1 MAMAMDEILLVS
13 DVDVSKIEFGDVQ
26 PMGSSGGKLVPIK
39 YGSKKFGLQTPE
51 MISPFGVNKWDNDGA
66 GPIKYDINLSFGKA
80 ESRSPEQAALLDL
93 FTKMDELIPEIALK
107 NSREWFREKHTSLV
121 VVKALYSPM
130 VKYPKDPLTLD
141 RTDKYPPTVKL
152 NISHKDGVIT
162 VPVYNIQAEKIPDI
176 LALPGK
182 AKGAVIEA
190 IIQFG
195 SIWFA
200 GGKFGCAPRV
210 IQLQVTPKVNMGYA
224 FRNNPNGKLIET
236 DDKDNSSVEGDVT
249 VYMENVTE
257 TETKIADS
265 DEEDEDE
272 EEEDDEEVIVT
283 KAPKKPVVKT
293 TKK

>member
-1 MAMAMDEILLVS
+1 MAMAMEEILLVN
-13 DVDVSKIEFGDVQ
+13 DVDIAKIEFGDVQ

-39 YGSKKFGLQTPE
+39 YASKRFGLQTPE

-80 ESRSPEQAALLDL
+80 ESRSPEQQALLDL
-93 FTKMDELIPEIALK
+93 FTKMDELIPETALK
-107 NSREWFREKHTSLV
+107 NSPRWFREKHTSLE

-130 VKYPKDPLTLD
+130 VKYPKDPLTLE

-162 VPVYNIQAEKIPDI
+162 VPVYNVQAERIPDI

-195 SIWFA
+195 SVWFA

-224 FRNNPNGKLIET
+224 FRNNPNGKLTETET
-236 DDKDNSSVEGDVT
+236 DDKDNSSVDGEDVT
-249 VYMENVTE
+249 VFMENT
-257 TETKIADS
+257 TDTKIADS
-265 DEEDEDE
+265 DEEEEEDE
-272 EEEDDEEVIVT
+272 EEEVIVT
-283 KAPKKPVVKT
+283 KAPKKAVAKV